1 MSIMHLNAACSSCGI
16 RLSGPGATVLKCPR
30 CGAGEIGRCAQC
42 RDQSVVY
49 RCKEC
54 GFEGP

>member
-1 MSIMHLNAACSSCGI
+1 MYLNAVCSSCGI
-16 RLSGPGATVLKCPR
+16 RLSGGGATVFKCPG
-30 CGAGEIGRCAQC
+30 CGAGDIGRCAQC

-49 RCKEC
+49 KCKEC